1 MITSAV
7 RQNFRFP
14 LKVSELVAS
23 LILIWPNTF
32 ENSCFVLFFNLTFFT
47 VSFIHITNIDSSFV
61 VYLGYLLFII

>member
-1 MITSAV
+1 MIASAV

-32 ENSCFVLFFNLTFFT
+32 ENSCVFFNLMFFT
-47 VSFIHITNIDSSFV
+47 ASFIHITNIDSSFI